1 MKIRKI
7 EKIKFEDAV
16 KHFNFTQFYEICKI
30 FGVDVVDKDEF
41 KKLAAEAREQGT
53 AMDMSKVK
61 MRRDFD
67 NMTNELIEVYN
78 NLPRR
83 NRRQIDP
90 IIAKIVW
97 GNKRANEIGT
107 DRIEQTYAVAASQV
121 DELSEMIK
129 EKELSEVEDEDKVVL
144 EEELNLDSVQDTSNI
159 ESSTDMAATASG
171 DGE

>member
-1 MKIRKI
+1 MRIRKV
-7 EKIKFEDAV
+7 EKIKFEEAV
-16 KHFNFTQFYEICKI
+16 KYFNFTQFYEICKI
-30 FGVDVVDKDEF
+30 FDVDVVDKDEF

-61 MRRDFD
+61 MRRDFE

-97 GNKRANEIGT
+97 GNKKANQIAETLKESIVS
-107 DRIEQTYAVAASQV
+107 DYNAAVAQL
-121 DELSEMIK
+121 DEVQEAIK
-129 EKELSEVEDEDKVVL
+129 E
-144 EEELNLDSVQDTSNI
+144 SN
-159 ESSTDMAATASG
+159 ENTVMAASASG
-171 DGE
+171 DDE

>member
-16 KHFNFTQFYEICKI
+16 KYFNFTQFYEICKI
-30 FGVDVVDKDEF
+30 FNVDVVDKDEF
-41 KKLAAEAREQGT
+41 KKLAAEAREQGV

-107 DRIEQTYAVAASQV
+107 DRIEQVYTTAASQV
-121 DELSEMIK
+121 DNISELIK
-129 EKELSEVEDEDKVVL
+129 NQSLSEVSEDDEVVL
-144 EEELNLDSVQDTSNI
+144 DEEINVDNVQNNI
-159 ESSTDMAATASG
+159 ECSTVMAATASG